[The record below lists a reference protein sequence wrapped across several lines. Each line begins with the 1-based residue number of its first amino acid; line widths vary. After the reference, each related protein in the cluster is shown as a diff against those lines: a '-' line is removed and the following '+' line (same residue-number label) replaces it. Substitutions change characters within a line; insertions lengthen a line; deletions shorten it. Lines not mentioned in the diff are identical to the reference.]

1 MKSVIL
7 VIVFVFR
14 DVYSDEIG
22 YQIVFKL
29 LEDIVKEIGVIVIIL
44 VFEQYKFIVVEVK
57 IYGIFGWLFY
67 VISNVN
73 GDILWIGKYMIVF
86 LIL

>member
-1 MKSVIL
+1 MKSVVL
-7 VIVFVFR
+7 VSVFVFR

-44 VFEQYKFIVVEVK
+44 VLE
-57 IYGIFGWLFY
+57 
-67 VISNVN
+67 
-73 GDILWIGKYMIVF
+73 
-86 LIL
+86 